1 MLLVDIILLLLLL
14 GFIGAGAKDGFV
26 HTLGRMVGAVIGFVL
41 AKMYYVKF
49 GAMLALFMPNTWANF
64 LSFTLLFILVT
75 RLIGFGAKLLDGAFS
90 ILRHLPFL
98 QSIDKILGAILGL
111 VEGVL
116 IMGGVFFVVNVIKI
130 LPTVASW
137 IHGSRVA
144 FYIQSIFETVMA
156 VLL

>member
-41 AKMYYVKF
+41 AKLYYVKF
-49 GAMLALFMPNTWANF
+49 GVMLALFMPTPWANF
-64 LSFTLLFILVT
+64 ISFTLLFILVT
-75 RLIGFGAKLLDGAFS
+75 RLFGFAVKLIDGAFS

-98 QSIDKILGAILGL
+98 QSIDKVLGAILGF

-116 IMGGVFFVVNVIKI
+116 IMGGVFFVVNVVKI
-130 LPTVASW
+130 LPTVANW
-137 IHGSRVA
+137 IHGSKVA